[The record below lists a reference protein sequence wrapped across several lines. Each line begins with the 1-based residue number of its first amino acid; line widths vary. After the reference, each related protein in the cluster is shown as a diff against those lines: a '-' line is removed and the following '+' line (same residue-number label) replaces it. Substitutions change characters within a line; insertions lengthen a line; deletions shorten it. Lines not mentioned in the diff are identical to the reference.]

1 MNKSQSLDDNFIFG
15 DILFKASE
23 GFLHKKRFLPSREQ
37 RETFELV
44 EFRAIFGNVLK
55 LGDNY

>member
-44 EFRAIFGNVLK
+44 EFRAIFGNVL
-55 LGDNY
+55 